1 MMEGVSNIGALFNSQ
16 SCSFFSTMGKR
27 KKEMMVK
34 DYLKQLFITVISKGP
49 GTSIKLIIS
58 YNSMYHH
65 FLFLYLKL
73 YLKQEWVKKYEKS
86 FPAPKTG
93 HNVVL
98 INPSYSCENEP
109 YV

>member
-1 MMEGVSNIGALFNSQ
+1 MMEGVSSIGALFNSQ

-34 DYLKQLFITVISKGP
+34 DYLKQLLTAISKGP

-73 YLKQEWVKKYEKS
+73 YLK
-86 FPAPKTG
+86 
-93 HNVVL
+93 
-98 INPSYSCENEP
+98 
-109 YV
+109 